1 MWDNNVGM
9 GMGDTGT
16 TPRNDIG
23 MLMMGR
29 GNNVSY
35 DMRAPG
41 TNIISPWMDS
51 ANRRSILNPTP
62 LRHNPSFMSNN
73 NSILPNV
80 PNFGGGDNS

>member
-1 MWDNNVGM
+1 M

-16 TPRNDIG
+16 TPRNDLGG
-23 MLMMGR
+23 MLMMNR
-29 GNNVSY
+29 GANASY
-35 DMRAPG
+35 DMRAG
-41 TNIISPWMDS
+41 NALISPFMNE

-62 LRHNPSFMSNN
+62 LRHNTSFLSNT